1 MYIVAKPNKARNPED
16 KEEMNQKYQPG
27 DQVIPHVTTR
37 ERTAEERRAEE
48 EDRRLVDEVR
58 EMSLREAEGGVPSVP
73 PRRRRGS
80 RAAEERISSR
90 RARDD
95 GRARRGTNQL
105 GLLNDG
111 HRRRRSESQQR
122 QVGHQSSLRS
132 LISSADLSERDIE
145 REIEEF
151 ARQIQ
156 EEGLLDGLDLDNID
170 LTRDDELSRRITEA
184 YRRRQ
189 RGRATAQPTRRDSP
203 TTRNEANASTRNG
216 DGRLDPR
223 PRPLEIHSPSRSREG
238 SSSRPATGSSSTE
251 ERDRRPP
258 RSLEV
263 RDPQTRPRRRTAS
276 DSRAATLPVVPT
288 ELPVRPA
295 ARSSTDLT
303 LPNERTASS
312 TLRPNTSGVRSSSV
326 PSAPAELPASNATTG
341 SSFASRLGR
350 PSTTPND
357 PPRAAPDQPRAS
369 TDRPR
374 ASTDRPRASSASRP
388 NRAAELA
395 IIHSAATTPAATS
408 PVPSGHRRTMSQLYP
423 EPSITCMRCN
433 KTHIE
438 YEIHYNC
445 GICAGGHW
453 SMCSDCYRSGKGCQ
467 YWFGFGHGGWNKWR
481 RRRQQRGDDSMA
493 PPHILTPSRYQ
504 PPPSTP
510 GGADGRKTLT
520 MDDPQLRLES
530 GTFCANCT
538 SSLVENAAPGDY
550 DICSPCYADLVNS
563 GRVSAENGHYGWRR
577 CLKGHRMVVI
587 GFAPG
592 EVGHWRFIERDLVG
606 GRKLRIEPVADES
619 QSDTPSQKWSWKQ
632 EDQKL
637 ERLVTQE
644 VSATAPNSD
653 DSVTYTTLFPPDGGV
668 GLRVSAKWAWFPR
681 EEADDELLFPRGA
694 EIREVEDVN
703 GDWYFGVYMGAKGQ
717 AQSVPRNAGIMF
729 RITARRLAA
738 AAAAAAEPSAHT
750 LKVSQAQ
757 GVANGLTAAIGNT
770 PLIRLH
776 RLSEETGC
784 DILGK
789 AEFMN
794 PGGSIKDRA
803 ALYVVKDAEERGLLR
818 AGGTVVEG
826 TAGNTGIGLAH
837 VCRSRGYRLVIY
849 MPNTQSQGKID
860 LLRLLGAEVHP
871 VPAVAFENP
880 ENYNHQARRHAER
893 LDNAVWTNQF
903 DNTANRRAHIETT
916 GPEIWAQT
924 AGAVDA
930 FTCATGTAG
939 TLAGVTRYL
948 KDVSGGR
955 VRSFLADPPGSV
967 LHSYIASGGKLNER
981 SGSSITEGI
990 GQGRVTDNLQP
1001 DIDLLDGSMTISD
1014 EKSIEMVY
1022 RCLDE
1027 EGLYLGASSALN
1039 VVAAKEVAE
1048 KLGKG
1053 HKVVTVLCDGAYRY
1067 ADRLFSRKWLTDK
1080 KLIGAIP
1087 KHLEKYIVLA

>member
-1 MYIVAKPNKARNPED
+1 MDLRRPSVDLAGELTCSICTELLYQPLTLLDCLHTFCGACLKEWFSFQKEKVDRAPSPPAPDAVLFTCPSCRAAVRDTKHNATVVTLLDMYIAAKPNKARNPED

-122 QVGHQSSLRS
+122 QIGHQSSLRS

-189 RGRATAQPTRRDSP
+189 RGRAPAQPIRRDSP

-216 DGRLDPR
+216 DSRLDPR
-223 PRPLEIHSPSRSREG
+223 PRPLEINSPSRSREG
-238 SSSRPATGSSSTE
+238 SSSRPATGNSSTE

-258 RSLEV
+258 RSLDV
-263 RDPQTRPRRRTAS
+263 REAQTRSRRRTAS

-295 ARSSTDLT
+295 ARSQTDLT
-303 LPNERTASS
+303 LPNERMASS

-341 SSFASRLGR
+341 SSFASRLAR
-350 PSTTPND
+350 PSTTPNE
-357 PPRAAPDQPRAS
+357 PPHAAPDQS
-369 TDRPR
+369 R

-395 IIHSAATTPAATS
+395 IVHSAATTPAATS

-530 GTFCANCT
+530 GTFCAKCQVWANDCYWRCDICNDGEWGYCNNCVNQGRSCTHPLLPLSHEIPQPHSPLPGRPTAARIVTESQTRSISPFKPLSFATTCDICRTTITPSDIRYHCHSCT

-563 GRVSAENGHYGWRR
+563 GRVSAENGHSGWRR

-592 EVGHWRFIERDLVG
+592 EVGHWRYIERDLVG
-606 GRKLRIEPVADES
+606 GRKLRIEPLAAES
-619 QSDTPSQKWSWKQ
+619 QPDPPSQKWSWKQ
-632 EDQKL
+632 DDQKL

-644 VSATAPNSD
+644 VSATAPTSD
-653 DSVTYTTLFPPDGGV
+653 DSATYTTLFPPDGGV

-694 EIREVEDVN
+694 EIREAEDVN
-703 GDWYFGVYMGAKGQ
+703 GDWFFGVYMGAKGL
-717 AQSVPRNAGIMF
+717 F
-729 RITARRLAA
+729 
-738 AAAAAAEPSAHT
+738 PS
-750 LKVSQAQ
+750 
-757 GVANGLTAAIGNT
+757 
-770 PLIRLH
+770 
-776 RLSEETGC
+776 
-784 DILGK
+784 
-789 AEFMN
+789 
-794 PGGSIKDRA
+794 
-803 ALYVVKDAEERGLLR
+803 
-818 AGGTVVEG
+818 
-826 TAGNTGIGLAH
+826 
-837 VCRSRGYRLVIY
+837 GY
-849 MPNTQSQGKID
+849 
-860 LLRLLGAEVHP
+860 
-871 VPAVAFENP
+871 
-880 ENYNHQARRHAER
+880 
-893 LDNAVWTNQF
+893 
-903 DNTANRRAHIETT
+903 
-916 GPEIWAQT
+916 
-924 AGAVDA
+924 
-930 FTCATGTAG
+930 
-939 TLAGVTRYL
+939 
-948 KDVSGGR
+948 GR
-955 VRSFLADPPGSV
+955 VDGD
-967 LHSYIASGGKLNER
+967 AS
-981 SGSSITEGI
+981 
-990 GQGRVTDNLQP
+990 
-1001 DIDLLDGSMTISD
+1001 
-1014 EKSIEMVY
+1014 
-1022 RCLDE
+1022 
-1027 EGLYLGASSALN
+1027 
-1039 VVAAKEVAE
+1039 
-1048 KLGKG
+1048 
-1053 HKVVTVLCDGAYRY
+1053 
-1067 ADRLFSRKWLTDK
+1067 
-1080 KLIGAIP
+1080 
-1087 KHLEKYIVLA
+1087 

>member
-1 MYIVAKPNKARNPED
+1 MDLRRPSVDLAGELTCSICTELLYQPLTLLDCLHTFCGACLKEWFSFQKEKVDRAPSPPAPDAVLFTCPSCRAAVRDTKHNATVVTLLDMYIAAKPNKARNPED

-170 LTRDDELSRRITEA
+170 LSRDDELSRRITEA

-216 DGRLDPR
+216 DSRLDPR

-295 ARSSTDLT
+295 ARSQTDLT

-312 TLRPNTSGVRSSSV
+312 TLRPNT
-326 PSAPAELPASNATTG
+326 
-341 SSFASRLGR
+341 
-350 PSTTPND
+350 
-357 PPRAAPDQPRAS
+357 
-369 TDRPR
+369 
-374 ASTDRPRASSASRP
+374 
-388 NRAAELA
+388 
-395 IIHSAATTPAATS
+395 
-408 PVPSGHRRTMSQLYP
+408 
-423 EPSITCMRCN
+423 
-433 KTHIE
+433 
-438 YEIHYNC
+438 
-445 GICAGGHW
+445 
-453 SMCSDCYRSGKGCQ
+453 
-467 YWFGFGHGGWNKWR
+467 
-481 RRRQQRGDDSMA
+481 
-493 PPHILTPSRYQ
+493 
-504 PPPSTP
+504 
-510 GGADGRKTLT
+510 
-520 MDDPQLRLES
+520 
-530 GTFCANCT
+530 CT

-563 GRVSAENGHYGWRR
+563 GRVSAENGHSGWRR

-606 GRKLRIEPVADES
+606 GRKLRVEPVADES
-619 QSDTPSQKWSWKQ
+619 QPDTPSQKWSWKQ

-644 VSATAPNSD
+644 VSAAAPNSD
-653 DSVTYTTLFPPDGGV
+653 DSATYTTLFPPDGGV

-703 GDWYFGVYMGAKGQ
+703 GDWYFGVYMGAKGL
-717 AQSVPRNAGIMF
+717 F
-729 RITARRLAA
+729 
-738 AAAAAAEPSAHT
+738 PS
-750 LKVSQAQ
+750 
-757 GVANGLTAAIGNT
+757 GYG
-770 PLIRLH
+770 R
-776 RLSEETGC
+776 
-784 DILGK
+784 
-789 AEFMN
+789 
-794 PGGSIKDRA
+794 
-803 ALYVVKDAEERGLLR
+803 
-818 AGGTVVEG
+818 VEG
-826 TAGNTGIGLAH
+826 
-837 VCRSRGYRLVIY
+837 
-849 MPNTQSQGKID
+849 
-860 LLRLLGAEVHP
+860 
-871 VPAVAFENP
+871 
-880 ENYNHQARRHAER
+880 
-893 LDNAVWTNQF
+893 
-903 DNTANRRAHIETT
+903 
-916 GPEIWAQT
+916 
-924 AGAVDA
+924 DA
-930 FTCATGTAG
+930 
-939 TLAGVTRYL
+939 
-948 KDVSGGR
+948 S
-955 VRSFLADPPGSV
+955 
-967 LHSYIASGGKLNER
+967 
-981 SGSSITEGI
+981 
-990 GQGRVTDNLQP
+990 
-1001 DIDLLDGSMTISD
+1001 
-1014 EKSIEMVY
+1014 
-1022 RCLDE
+1022 
-1027 EGLYLGASSALN
+1027 
-1039 VVAAKEVAE
+1039 
-1048 KLGKG
+1048 
-1053 HKVVTVLCDGAYRY
+1053 
-1067 ADRLFSRKWLTDK
+1067 
-1080 KLIGAIP
+1080 
-1087 KHLEKYIVLA
+1087 

>member
-1 MYIVAKPNKARNPED
+1 MYIAAKPNKARNPED

-80 RAAEERISSR
+80 RVAEERISSR

-216 DGRLDPR
+216 DSRLDPR

-263 RDPQTRPRRRTAS
+263 RDPQIRPRRRTAS

-295 ARSSTDLT
+295 ARSQTDLT

-369 TDRPR
+369 TDRSR

-388 NRAAELA
+388 NRAAELS
-395 IIHSAATTPAATS
+395 IVHSAATTPAATS

-530 GTFCANCT
+530 GTFCAKCQVWANDCYWRCDICNDGEWGYCNNCVNQGRSCTHPLLPLSHEIPQPHSPLPGRPTAARIVTESQARSISPFKPLSFATTCDICRTTITPSDIRYHCYSCT

-563 GRVSAENGHYGWRR
+563 GRVSAENGHSGWRR

-606 GRKLRIEPVADES
+606 GRKLRVEPVADDS
-619 QSDTPSQKWSWKQ
+619 QPDTPSQKWSWKQ

-644 VSATAPNSD
+644 VSAAAPNSD
-653 DSVTYTTLFPPDGGV
+653 DSATYTTLFPPDGGV

-703 GDWYFGVYMGAKGQ
+703 GDWYFGVYMGAKGL
-717 AQSVPRNAGIMF
+717 F
-729 RITARRLAA
+729 
-738 AAAAAAEPSAHT
+738 PS
-750 LKVSQAQ
+750 
-757 GVANGLTAAIGNT
+757 GYG
-770 PLIRLH
+770 R
-776 RLSEETGC
+776 
-784 DILGK
+784 
-789 AEFMN
+789 
-794 PGGSIKDRA
+794 
-803 ALYVVKDAEERGLLR
+803 
-818 AGGTVVEG
+818 VEG
-826 TAGNTGIGLAH
+826 
-837 VCRSRGYRLVIY
+837 
-849 MPNTQSQGKID
+849 
-860 LLRLLGAEVHP
+860 
-871 VPAVAFENP
+871 
-880 ENYNHQARRHAER
+880 
-893 LDNAVWTNQF
+893 
-903 DNTANRRAHIETT
+903 
-916 GPEIWAQT
+916 
-924 AGAVDA
+924 DA
-930 FTCATGTAG
+930 
-939 TLAGVTRYL
+939 
-948 KDVSGGR
+948 S
-955 VRSFLADPPGSV
+955 
-967 LHSYIASGGKLNER
+967 
-981 SGSSITEGI
+981 
-990 GQGRVTDNLQP
+990 
-1001 DIDLLDGSMTISD
+1001 
-1014 EKSIEMVY
+1014 
-1022 RCLDE
+1022 
-1027 EGLYLGASSALN
+1027 
-1039 VVAAKEVAE
+1039 
-1048 KLGKG
+1048 
-1053 HKVVTVLCDGAYRY
+1053 
-1067 ADRLFSRKWLTDK
+1067 
-1080 KLIGAIP
+1080 
-1087 KHLEKYIVLA
+1087 

>member
-1 MYIVAKPNKARNPED
+1 MDLRRPSVDLAGELTCSICTELLYQPLTLLDCLHTFCGACLKEWFSFQKEKVDRAPSPPAPDAVLFTCPSCRAAVRDTKHNATVVTLLDMYIAAKPNKARNPED

-58 EMSLREAEGGVPSVP
+58 EMSLREAEGGVSSVP

-189 RGRATAQPTRRDSP
+189 RGRAPAQPIRRDSP

-216 DGRLDPR
+216 DSRLDPR
-223 PRPLEIHSPSRSREG
+223 PRPLEINSPSRSREG
-238 SSSRPATGSSSTE
+238 SSSRPATGNSSTE

-258 RSLEV
+258 RSLDV
-263 RDPQTRPRRRTAS
+263 REAQTRSRRRTAS
-276 DSRAATLPVVPT
+276 DSRAATLPVAPT

-295 ARSSTDLT
+295 ARSQTDLT
-303 LPNERTASS
+303 LPNERMASS

-341 SSFASRLGR
+341 SSFASRLAR
-350 PSTTPND
+350 PSTTPNE
-357 PPRAAPDQPRAS
+357 PPHAAPDQS
-369 TDRPR
+369 R

-395 IIHSAATTPAATS
+395 IVHSAATTPAATS

-423 EPSITCMRCN
+423 EPSITC
-433 KTHIE
+433 
-438 YEIHYNC
+438 
-445 GICAGGHW
+445 GHW

-563 GRVSAENGHYGWRR
+563 GRVSAENGHSGWRR
-577 CLKGHRMVVI
+577 CLKGHRMVII

-592 EVGHWRFIERDLVG
+592 EVGHWRYIERDLVG
-606 GRKLRIEPVADES
+606 GRKLRIEPLAAES
-619 QSDTPSQKWSWKQ
+619 QPDPPSQKWSWKQ
-632 EDQKL
+632 DDQKL

-644 VSATAPNSD
+644 VSATAPTSD
-653 DSVTYTTLFPPDGGV
+653 DSATYTTLFPPDGGV

-694 EIREVEDVN
+694 EIREAEDVN
-703 GDWYFGVYMGAKGQ
+703 GDWFFGVYMSAKGL
-717 AQSVPRNAGIMF
+717 F
-729 RITARRLAA
+729 
-738 AAAAAAEPSAHT
+738 PS
-750 LKVSQAQ
+750 
-757 GVANGLTAAIGNT
+757 
-770 PLIRLH
+770 
-776 RLSEETGC
+776 
-784 DILGK
+784 
-789 AEFMN
+789 
-794 PGGSIKDRA
+794 
-803 ALYVVKDAEERGLLR
+803 
-818 AGGTVVEG
+818 
-826 TAGNTGIGLAH
+826 
-837 VCRSRGYRLVIY
+837 GY
-849 MPNTQSQGKID
+849 
-860 LLRLLGAEVHP
+860 
-871 VPAVAFENP
+871 
-880 ENYNHQARRHAER
+880 
-893 LDNAVWTNQF
+893 
-903 DNTANRRAHIETT
+903 
-916 GPEIWAQT
+916 
-924 AGAVDA
+924 
-930 FTCATGTAG
+930 
-939 TLAGVTRYL
+939 
-948 KDVSGGR
+948 GR
-955 VRSFLADPPGSV
+955 VDGD
-967 LHSYIASGGKLNER
+967 AS
-981 SGSSITEGI
+981 
-990 GQGRVTDNLQP
+990 
-1001 DIDLLDGSMTISD
+1001 
-1014 EKSIEMVY
+1014 
-1022 RCLDE
+1022 
-1027 EGLYLGASSALN
+1027 
-1039 VVAAKEVAE
+1039 
-1048 KLGKG
+1048 
-1053 HKVVTVLCDGAYRY
+1053 
-1067 ADRLFSRKWLTDK
+1067 
-1080 KLIGAIP
+1080 
-1087 KHLEKYIVLA
+1087 

>member
-1 MYIVAKPNKARNPED
+1 MDLRRPSVDLAGELTCSICTELLYQPLTLLDCLHTFCGACLKEWFSFQKEKVDRAPSPPAPDAVLFTCPSCRAAVRDTKHNATVVTLLDMYIVAKPNKARNPED

-423 EPSITCMRCN
+423 EPSITC
-433 KTHIE
+433 
-438 YEIHYNC
+438 
-445 GICAGGHW
+445 GHW

-530 GTFCANCT
+530 GTFCAKCQVWANDCYWRCDICNDGEWGYF
-538 SSLVENAAPGDY
+538 ENAAPGDY

-703 GDWYFGVYMGAKGQ
+703 GDWYFGVYMGAKGL
-717 AQSVPRNAGIMF
+717 F
-729 RITARRLAA
+729 
-738 AAAAAAEPSAHT
+738 PS
-750 LKVSQAQ
+750 
-757 GVANGLTAAIGNT
+757 GYG
-770 PLIRLH
+770 R
-776 RLSEETGC
+776 
-784 DILGK
+784 
-789 AEFMN
+789 
-794 PGGSIKDRA
+794 
-803 ALYVVKDAEERGLLR
+803 
-818 AGGTVVEG
+818 VEG
-826 TAGNTGIGLAH
+826 
-837 VCRSRGYRLVIY
+837 
-849 MPNTQSQGKID
+849 
-860 LLRLLGAEVHP
+860 
-871 VPAVAFENP
+871 
-880 ENYNHQARRHAER
+880 
-893 LDNAVWTNQF
+893 
-903 DNTANRRAHIETT
+903 
-916 GPEIWAQT
+916 
-924 AGAVDA
+924 DA
-930 FTCATGTAG
+930 
-939 TLAGVTRYL
+939 
-948 KDVSGGR
+948 S
-955 VRSFLADPPGSV
+955 
-967 LHSYIASGGKLNER
+967 
-981 SGSSITEGI
+981 
-990 GQGRVTDNLQP
+990 
-1001 DIDLLDGSMTISD
+1001 
-1014 EKSIEMVY
+1014 
-1022 RCLDE
+1022 
-1027 EGLYLGASSALN
+1027 
-1039 VVAAKEVAE
+1039 
-1048 KLGKG
+1048 
-1053 HKVVTVLCDGAYRY
+1053 
-1067 ADRLFSRKWLTDK
+1067 
-1080 KLIGAIP
+1080 
-1087 KHLEKYIVLA
+1087 